1 LAPPGASAEQ
11 SSLRFNG
18 FSDAFGLLAPGLGLL
33 LTRIKAVWLTTSPCC
48 VLCMLPSNPCRASVA
63 LACVL
68 AGCPIPVTGQTV
80 KAVAIFFWL
89 GMLRFLPGV
98 SRLHRSPGKA
108 CFQEKAARL
117 GFRRRESSALIKSGP
132 ALIKSGPFSGRVN
145 HTEVPRPRIFKT
157 RRRISPLMWIEV
169 SHDPPS
175 SRLVFLRRLRLLE
188 CVWVARTHA
197 NCVGGAGGGAVLCG
211 LRKTE
216 RTGRAELA
224 KVRTAAS
231 VVVL

>member
-98 SRLHRSPGKA
+98 SPPSVAGKGV
-108 CFQEKAARL
+108 FP
-117 GFRRRESSALIKSGP
+117 RESGP
-132 ALIKSGPFSGRVN
+132 PRVPPTGELSS
-145 HTEVPRPRIFKT
+145 HQKRPR
-157 RRRISPLMWIEV
+157 
-169 SHDPPS
+169 SHQKRPFF
-175 SRLVFLRRLRLLE
+175 R
-188 CVWVARTHA
+188 
-197 NCVGGAGGGAVLCG
+197 
-211 LRKTE
+211 
-216 RTGRAELA
+216 
-224 KVRTAAS
+224 
-231 VVVL
+231 